1 MGFPLYIYSSPLL
14 LNVFLITHPCETEIN
29 YNHASLISL
38 EKQMTKKYLDSPASE
53 TLTPFVYQASQFIP
67 ANRQLEYSPQNQGLG
82 VLITSQTQKLQF
94 Y

>member
-1 MGFPLYIYSSPLL
+1 MKLKL
-14 LNVFLITHPCETEIN
+14 TTK

-38 EKQMTKKYLDSPASE
+38 ENQMTEKYLDSPASE

-82 VLITSQTQKLQF
+82 VLITSQTQKLQSF
-94 Y
+94 INANENTAL